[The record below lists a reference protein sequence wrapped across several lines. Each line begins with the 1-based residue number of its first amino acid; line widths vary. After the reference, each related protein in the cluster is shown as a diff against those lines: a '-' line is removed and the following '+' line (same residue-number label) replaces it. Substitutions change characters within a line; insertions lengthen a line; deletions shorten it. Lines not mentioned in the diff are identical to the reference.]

1 MAASKRASLLHGAA
15 HTDYNVASYQPRLT
29 QRDSYYGGPGSRP
42 MSVRNTRSQYG
53 LSTPGTARN
62 SIVYEGQGMPGMPY
76 QQPPSSRH
84 SRRDLRSMGGQE
96 PGYPPYGRDPGVYPM
111 PNKDRSY
118 ETVTSAAASGNSD
131 PAGYQTD
138 PTSSDNSSIRRA
150 SPPKRKE
157 VTNDYGV
164 NFSQSQAFQ
173 PSNFSNFSHSSSH
186 LAGGHNSHPLP
197 PPPEHDVAPAV
208 PRKAPTA
215 LLRRQPSKQPAAQPE
230 APVERR
236 KSWLSRRFS
245 RN

>member
-29 QRDSYYGGPGSRP
+29 QRDSYYGGPASRP
-42 MSVRNTRSQYG
+42 MSVRNARSQYG
-53 LSTPGTARN
+53 MSTPGTARN
-62 SIVYEGQGMPGMPY
+62 SIVYEGQGMHGMPY

-84 SRRDLRSMGGQE
+84 SRRDAQRMSNE
-96 PGYPPYGRDPGVYPM
+96 AGYPPYAREQGVYPM

-118 ETVTSAAASGNSD
+118 ETVTSAAASGSSD

-157 VTNDYGV
+157 ITNDYGV

-173 PSNFSNFSHSSSH
+173 PPSFSNFSHSSSH
-186 LAGGHNSHPLP
+186 LPAGHNSHPLP
-197 PPPEHDVAPAV
+197 PPPEHDVAPNV

-215 LLRRQPSKQPAAQPE
+215 LLRRQPSRQPPAQPE
-230 APVERR
+230 APVEKR
-236 KSWLSRRFS
+236 KSWLARRFS